1 MTDTASAAAAPP
13 VPPSRDDTAVAGA
26 WRRLCW
32 LDARLALRS
41 VLRQGRRT
49 AVALAAVAFGVIALL
64 LAGGF
69 IEWIFWGMRES
80 TIRSQLGHV
89 QVVRP
94 DYHVKGFSD
103 PFRFLL
109 PRGEAELAALAQLPG
124 VEVVAPRLAFSALLS
139 HGDTTVSVIGQ
150 GVAPEKE
157 RLLSTSLTIVQ
168 GEALSEAEPK
178 GVLVGRGL
186 AVNAGLK
193 VGDTVVFMA
202 NTASGG
208 VNAVEG
214 RVRGLFMTSTK
225 AYDDT
230 AVRLPLPLAQ
240 TLVRARGSHAWLI
253 LLKDTDATED
263 MVQTV
268 RARYQDGRYQVVPW
282 TELADFYNKTVKLFR
297 QQVRFVELIIGLIIV
312 LSISNT
318 LSMSVMERTREI
330 GTCMA
335 LGVPRYRILRQFL
348 AEGLTLGVVGGLV
361 GLAIGA
367 VLAVAISAVGIPMPP
382 PPGMDQG
389 FSGEIR
395 LTWALVTESFL
406 LAVGTSLL
414 ASCYPA
420 WKASRL
426 DIIDALR
433 HNR

>member
-1 MTDTASAAAAPP
+1 
-13 VPPSRDDTAVAGA
+13 
-26 WRRLCW
+26 
-32 LDARLALRS
+32 
-41 VLRQGRRT
+41 
-49 AVALAAVAFGVIALL
+49 
-64 LAGGF
+64 
-69 IEWIFWGMRES
+69 
-80 TIRSQLGHV
+80 
-89 QVVRP
+89 
-94 DYHVKGFSD
+94 
-103 PFRFLL
+103 
-109 PRGEAELAALAQLPG
+109 
-124 VEVVAPRLAFSALLS
+124 
-139 HGDTTVSVIGQ
+139 
-150 GVAPEKE
+150 
-157 RLLSTSLTIVQ
+157 
-168 GEALSEAEPK
+168 
-178 GVLVGRGL
+178 
-186 AVNAGLK
+186 
-193 VGDTVVFMA
+193 
-202 NTASGG
+202 
-208 VNAVEG
+208 
-214 RVRGLFMTSTK
+214 
-225 AYDDT
+225 
-230 AVRLPLPLAQ
+230 
-240 TLVRARGSHAWLI
+240 
-253 LLKDTDATED
+253 
-263 MVQTV
+263 
-268 RARYQDGRYQVVPW
+268 
-282 TELADFYNKTVKLFR
+282 ADFYNKTVKLFR

-318 LSMSVMERTREI
+318 LSMSVMERTCEI

>member
-1 MTDTASAAAAPP
+1 MP
-13 VPPSRDDTAVAGA
+13 
-26 WRRLCW
+26 
-32 LDARLALRS
+32 
-41 VLRQGRRT
+41 
-49 AVALAAVAFGVIALL
+49 
-64 LAGGF
+64 
-69 IEWIFWGMRES
+69 
-80 TIRSQLGHV
+80 
-89 QVVRP
+89 
-94 DYHVKGFSD
+94 
-103 PFRFLL
+103 
-109 PRGEAELAALAQLPG
+109 
-124 VEVVAPRLAFSALLS
+124 
-139 HGDTTVSVIGQ
+139 
-150 GVAPEKE
+150 
-157 RLLSTSLTIVQ
+157 TS
-168 GEALSEAEPK
+168 S
-178 GVLVGRGL
+178 
-186 AVNAGLK
+186 
-193 VGDTVVFMA
+193 
-202 NTASGG
+202 
-208 VNAVEG
+208 
-214 RVRGLFMTSTK
+214 
-225 AYDDT
+225 
-230 AVRLPLPLAQ
+230 
-240 TLVRARGSHAWLI
+240 GSHAWLI
-253 LLKDTDATED
+253 LLKDTDATDD
-263 MVQTV
+263 MVKTV

-282 TELADFYNKTVKLFR
+282 TALADFYNKTVKLFR